1 MALGTPR
8 RGLGEAPDLVRI
20 SRHVS
25 VLLREDSVMW
35 KQAESREPKVPL
47 PEQPAPP
54 PRSVASVSSR
64 KECALIGSTILIKGD
79 LSGDEDLLI
88 EGRVEGK
95 IELPKHNVTIGKN
108 GHVKADIYGGVIT
121 IEGEVHGNLFGEDQL
136 VLRQASTVR
145 GNIVAPRVILEDG
158 ADFKGSIDMSPKA
171 PGQKEATP
179 FASPSSP
186 DPSAEDR

>member
-1 MALGTPR
+1 
-8 RGLGEAPDLVRI
+8 
-20 SRHVS
+20 
-25 VLLREDSVMW
+25 MW

-47 PEQPAPP
+47 PEQPAPAPP

-95 IELPKHNVTIGKN
+95 IELTKHNVTIGKN
-108 GHVKADIYGGVIT
+108 GHVKADVYGKVIT
-121 IEGEVHGNLFGEDQL
+121 IEGDVHGNLFGEDRL
-136 VLRQASTVR
+136 VLRQSCTVR

-158 ADFKGSIDMSPKA
+158 ADFKGSIDMSPTA
-171 PGQKEATP
+171 SGQEEATP
-179 FASPSSP
+179 SSPPSSP
-186 DPSAEDR
+186 DPLTEDK